1 MAQLMTV
8 EELAEYL
15 RITKRTIYR
24 LLKRGKIP
32 AVQVGHKWRFDKET
46 IDNWLHPKMESEKAR
61 ILVIDDDPVIGLLCK
76 EALEG
81 SGHTI
86 VTASASSEGLE
97 YVEQLNFDLI
107 FLDLKMPKMDGAEL
121 FARIKKIKPQI
132 PVTII
137 TGYPDS
143 EIMARALEQG
153 PFNVMKK
160 PFGTLNAVTAVNQA
174 KVSKSNVDIDRIERV
189 SAVSKTP
196 T

>member
-1 MAQLMTV
+1 
-8 EELAEYL
+8 
-15 RITKRTIYR
+15 
-24 LLKRGKIP
+24 
-32 AVQVGHKWRFDKET
+32 
-46 IDNWLHPKMESEKAR
+46 
-61 ILVIDDDPVIGLLCK
+61 
-76 EALEG
+76 
-81 SGHTI
+81 
-86 VTASASSEGLE
+86 
-97 YVEQLNFDLI
+97 VEQLDFDLI

-143 EIMARALEQG
+143 EIMDRALQQG

-160 PFGTLNAVTAVNQA
+160 PFGTLSVITAVNQA
-174 KVSKSNVDIDRIERV
+174 KVSKSNVSMDRVERM

>member
-24 LLKRGKIP
+24 LLKKRNIP
-32 AVQVGHKWRFDKET
+32 AVKVGHKWRFDREA
-46 IDNWLHPKMESEKAR
+46 INDWLHPKMGSEKVR
-61 ILVIDDDPVIGLLCK
+61 ILVIDDDPVIGLLFK
-76 EALEG
+76 EAVEA
-81 SGHTI
+81 SGDTI

-97 YVEQLNFDLI
+97 YVEQLDFDLI

-137 TGYPDS
+137 TSYPDS

-160 PFGTLNAVTAVNQA
+160 PFGTSAITTAINLA
-174 KVSKSNVDIDRIERV
+174 KER
-189 SAVSKTP
+189 KLLR
-196 T
+196 

>member
-24 LLKRGKIP
+24 LLKKRNIP
-32 AVQVGHKWRFDKET
+32 AVKVGHKWRFDREA
-46 IDNWLHPKMESEKAR
+46 INDWLHPKMGSEKVR
-61 ILVIDDDPVIGLLCK
+61 ILVIDDDPVIGLLFK
-76 EALEG
+76 EAVEA
-81 SGHTI
+81 SGDTI

-97 YVEQLNFDLI
+97 YVEQLDFDLI
-107 FLDLKMPKMDGAEL
+107 FLDLKMPKMDRAEL
-121 FARIKKIKPQI
+121 FARIKKLKPQI

-160 PFGTLNAVTAVNQA
+160 PFGTLSVITAVNPG
-174 KVSKSNVDIDRIERV
+174 KSKQEQCEYGPGRANVCG
-189 SAVSKTP
+189 K
-196 T
+196 

>member
-24 LLKRGKIP
+24 LLKKGNIP
-32 AVQVGHKWRFDKET
+32 AVKVGHKWRFDKET
-46 IDNWLHPKMESEKAR
+46 IDNWLHPKMESEKVR
-61 ILVIDDDPVIGLLCK
+61 ILVIDDAPVIGLLFK

-81 SGHTI
+81 SGDTI
-86 VTASASSEGLE
+86 ITASASTEGLE
-97 YVEQLNFDLI
+97 YVEQLDFDLI
-107 FLDLKMPKMDGAEL
+107 FLDLKMHQMDGEEL

-143 EIMARALEQG
+143 EIMVRALQEG

-160 PFGTLNAVTAVNQA
+160 PFDTLSVVTAVNQA
-174 KVSKSNVDIDRIERV
+174 KVSKSNVSMDRVERI
-189 SAVSKTP
+189 SSVSKTP

>member
-24 LLKRGKIP
+24 LLKKRNIP
-32 AVQVGHKWRFDKET
+32 AVKVGHKWRFDREAS
-46 IDNWLHPKMESEKAR
+46 DNWLHPKMGSEKVR
-61 ILVIDDDPVIGLLCK
+61 ILVIDDDPVIGLLFK
-76 EALEG
+76 EAVEA
-81 SGHTI
+81 SGDTI
-86 VTASASSEGLE
+86 VTASASTEGLE
-97 YVEQLNFDLI
+97 YVEQLDFDLI

-143 EIMARALEQG
+143 EIMVRALQEG

-160 PFGTLNAVTAVNQA
+160 PFGTSGITTAINLA
-174 KVSKSNVDIDRIERV
+174 KER
-189 SAVSKTP
+189 KLLR
-196 T
+196 